1 MTRLLLIVISSCIF
15 LSWNIDKA
23 IADDDI
29 FNITGFYK
37 KSDASL
43 RSSLQ
48 LKVGGKLV
56 PVMVL
61 RNSIRSR
68 PLKMMVIFEDDVC
81 FSVFDIAGGEGDG
94 AANFDCKSGEIMS
107 STFTCRN
114 TCYFR
119 GSHSQKGLWTYVY
132 RYKIDQKLPL
142 EEILRFANITDTE
155 ASQTESNELS
165 GPIETDAQHK
175 SSKLDKA
182 KSTCTELGFT
192 LGTEK
197 HGDCVLKMMDN

>member
-1 MTRLLLIVISSCIF
+1 MIITIVMIARNLCQNNKVYSMSRLLLVVISSCIF

-29 FNITGFYK
+29 FNITGFY

-68 PLKMMVIFEDDVC
+68 PLKMMVILRMTY
-81 FSVFDIAGGEGDG
+81 A
-94 AANFDCKSGEIMS
+94 
-107 STFTCRN
+107 
-114 TCYFR
+114 FR
-119 GSHSQKGLWTYVY
+119 L
-132 RYKIDQKLPL
+132 
-142 EEILRFANITDTE
+142 
-155 ASQTESNELS
+155 
-165 GPIETDAQHK
+165 
-175 SSKLDKA
+175 
-182 KSTCTELGFT
+182 
-192 LGTEK
+192 
-197 HGDCVLKMMDN
+197 